1 MGWVDELLGLRQA
14 DRELFRP
21 LQVAAPPAEV
31 AMIRLDA
38 PDNANARERATY
50 LLCARS
56 APMECAE
63 WSEWTK

>member
-1 MGWVDELLGLRQA
+1 MGWVDELVGLRQA
-14 DRELFRP
+14 DRELLRP
-21 LQVAAPPAEV
+21 LQVVAPPAEV

-38 PDNANARERATY
+38 LDNARERATY